1 MQIIIETN
9 KVIIDGVEYIKWQ
22 KTEESQEVKIEDNI
36 LNHSNLINLVKT
48 FESFFSKAYRCPA
61 GVTTIGYG
69 TIKYSN
75 GKNVQLGETI
85 TKEQAEIELNREI
98 EEKWNGIKGLI
109 LVPLNVNQQ
118 D

>member
-48 FESFFSKAYRCPA
+48 F
-61 GVTTIGYG
+61 
-69 TIKYSN
+69 IK
-75 GKNVQLGETI
+75 
-85 TKEQAEIELNREI
+85 KED
-98 EEKWNGIKGLI
+98 
-109 LVPLNVNQQ
+109 PLE
-118 D
+118 

>member
-48 FESFFSKAYRCPA
+48 FESFFICPPVIP
-61 GVTTIGYG
+61 GI
-69 TIKYSN
+69 IKPVAA
-75 GKNVQLGETI
+75 KPI
-85 TKEQAEIELNREI
+85 
-98 EEKWNGIKGLI
+98 LI
-109 LVPLNVNQQ
+109 
-118 D
+118 